1 MFFYKTVEGMRMRL
15 RLQKTLMDVLPRL
28 ISSVRVIYSISTYY
42 NTSERL
48 TSLFVKITNQL
59 ITTCRAF
66 IARDTV
72 QRLWELPHAELVD
85 RLRQCI
91 QLNEEY
97 QKQFRIAKD
106 RLKET
111 PEERQFEFR
120 LNESLHVNIFVLLRF
135 FS

>member
-1 MFFYKTVEGMRMRL
+1 LLAGWR

-66 IARDTV
+66 VARDTV
-72 QRLWELPHAELVD
+72 QRLWELPHAELID

-91 QLNEEY
+91 QLNDEY
-97 QKQFRIAKD
+97 QRQFRIAKD

-120 LNESLHVNIFVLLRF
+120 SDSDEPLCGSLKARLLHI
-135 FS
+135 

>member
-1 MFFYKTVEGMRMRL
+1 MLAGCR

-66 IARDTV
+66 VARDTV
-72 QRLWELPHAELVD
+72 QRLWELPHAELID

-91 QLNEEY
+91 QLNDEY
-97 QKQFRIAKD
+97 QRQFRIAKD

-120 LNESLHVNIFVLLRF
+120 SDSDEPLCGSLKARLLHI
-135 FS
+135 

>member
-1 MFFYKTVEGMRMRL
+1 MFADDC

-28 ISSVRVIYSISTYY
+28 ISSVRIIYSISTYY

-66 IARDTV
+66 IGRDTV
-72 QRLWELPHAELVD
+72 QRLWELPHADLID
-85 RLRQCI
+85 RLQQCI
-91 QLNEEY
+91 RLNEEY
-97 QKQFRIAKD
+97 QRQFRIAKD
-106 RLKET
+106 KLRET

-120 LNESLHVNIFVLLRF
+120 SQ
-135 FS
+135 

>member
-1 MFFYKTVEGMRMRL
+1 
-15 RLQKTLMDVLPRL
+15 MDVLPRL

-66 IARDTV
+66 VARDTV
-72 QRLWELPHAELVD
+72 QRLWELPHAELID

-91 QLNEEY
+91 QLNDEY
-97 QKQFRIAKD
+97 QRQFRIAKDCIQLNDEYQRQFRIAKD

-120 LNESLHVNIFVLLRF
+120 SDSDEPLCGSLKARLLHI
-135 FS
+135 

>member
-1 MFFYKTVEGMRMRL
+1 M

-66 IARDTV
+66 VARDTA
-72 QRLWELPHAELVD
+72 QRLWELPHAELTD

-91 QLNEEY
+91 ELNDEY

-120 LNESLHVNIFVLLRF
+120 LDAPPPPPQRHQSNATSIK
-135 FS
+135 S